1 MIQLNYRDA
10 KPIYEQVKEGIRKL
24 IVTGSLQPEEKLPSV
39 REMASKFAINPNT
52 IARAYRELEDE
63 GYVYTRNGK
72 GTYVAEHF
80 EISDGRKEELM
91 KSFDEIVSELLYLS
105 VTKEQ
110 LKERIEQ
117 IEITEELKDK
127 TEN

>member
-24 IVTGSLQPEEKLPSV
+24 VVSGALKPEEKLPSV

-52 IARAYRELEDE
+52 IARAYRELEEE

-72 GTYVAEHF
+72 GTYVSEHL
-80 EISDGRKEELM
+80 EISDGRKEELL
-91 KSFDEIVSELLYLS
+91 KVFDETARELLYLS
-105 VTKEQ
+105 VSK
-110 LKERIEQ
+110 
-117 IEITEELKDK
+117 EELKEHIECLEERSE
-127 TEN
+127 ENDTGE